1 MTNPI
6 EIQQKI
12 SERAP
17 EFKHFIDKV
26 LHDSGMDSFIR
37 YFAEKTNVYV
47 FSGVIRDFLLGE
59 HNADSVHDYDFV
71 ISGFNHI
78 SIPAEVY
85 AQLVYKRNKF
95 GGLKINKDSYL
106 FDVWDLEETWG
117 IVNQRV
123 KKPNAEALA
132 KSAFFNFSAIVFDY
146 NKSNFIISKEFC
158 DFYISKK
165 MDVVYKS
172 NPYVESCIVNSFYYA
187 HQYGFGIG
195 DSLKK
200 WILECYSKN
209 ADYETVQVNHFGHV
223 IYENEQIESLVMSL
237 IQG

>member
-1 MTNPI
+1 MANSV
-6 EIQQKI
+6 EIQRKI
-12 SERAP
+12 SKRAP
-17 EFKHFIDKV
+17 EFKRFIDKV
-26 LHDSGMDSFIR
+26 LHDSGMDAFIR
-37 YFAEKTNVYV
+37 YFAKKTNVYV

-59 HNADSVHDYDFV
+59 PNVDRVHDYDFV

-78 SIPAEVY
+78 PIPAEVDG
-85 AQLVYKRNKF
+85 QLAYKRNKF
-95 GGLKINKDSYL
+95 GGLKISKDSYL

-123 KKPNAEALA
+123 KKPDAEALT

-158 DFYISKK
+158 DFYMSKK
-165 MDVVYKS
+165 IDVVYKI

-200 WILECYSKN
+200 WILESYSKN
-209 ADYETVQVNHFGHV
+209 ADYETTQVNRFGHV
-223 IYENEQIESLVMSL
+223 IYENMQIEELVENL
-237 IQG
+237 ND